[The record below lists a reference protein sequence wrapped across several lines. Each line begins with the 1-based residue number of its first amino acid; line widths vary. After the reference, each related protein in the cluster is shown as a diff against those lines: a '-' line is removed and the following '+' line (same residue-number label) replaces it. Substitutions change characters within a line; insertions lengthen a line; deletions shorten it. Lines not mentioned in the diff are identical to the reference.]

1 MRESNSD
8 VIFNGSGV
16 RDIVKLLQIVP
27 GRPSDG
33 LIFMRDEPH
42 PRKKNWPGLYKW
54 KGQQS
59 TVDLMLSANDAKK
72 RWDLLAGGNFAT
84 IKQDNSRC
92 LILKKVS
99 NDVDVNRDIVYWVV
113 LPSGAII
120 QQNSRD
126 LIWSDTR
133 SAIPFPFCPFI
144 PKFSHVHLEDG
155 MVYEFFYDVAH
166 NTLIPHIK
174 RPDKSLLGLDGAN
187 DLRVA
192 VDVWESM
199 K

>member
-120 QQNSRD
+120 QQNSR

>member
-1 MRESNSD
+1 M
-8 VIFNGSGV
+8 
-16 RDIVKLLQIVP
+16 K
-27 GRPSDG
+27 
-33 LIFMRDEPH
+33 DEPH
-42 PRKKNWPGLYKW
+42 PRRKNWPGLFKW
-54 KGQQS
+54 KGQRS
-59 TVDLMLSANDAKK
+59 TVDLLLSANDAKK

-99 NDVDVNRDIVYWVV
+99 TEHQRDVVYWVV

-144 PKFSHVHLEDG
+144 PKFNHIELEDG
-155 MVYEFFYDVAH
+155 MVYEFFYDAAH

-199 K
+199 KYVVCFIYNFWVFIDLSI